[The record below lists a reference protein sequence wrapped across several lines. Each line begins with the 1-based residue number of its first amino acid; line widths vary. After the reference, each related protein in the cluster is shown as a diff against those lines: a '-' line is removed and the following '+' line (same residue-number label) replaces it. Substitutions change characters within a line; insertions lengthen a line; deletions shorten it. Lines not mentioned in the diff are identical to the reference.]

1 MINLAVALFYGDFE
15 SVDNLDLT
23 AILSAEKSTEDCIR
37 MRPESS
43 LIKMNVHQKG
53 GLGRSGVSGE
63 LDVQR
68 YSGSEGGGWGRSKIR
83 DM

>member
-37 MRPESS
+37 MRP
-43 LIKMNVHQKG
+43 KG
-53 GLGRSGVSGE
+53 NR
-63 LDVQR
+63 
-68 YSGSEGGGWGRSKIR
+68 
-83 DM
+83 